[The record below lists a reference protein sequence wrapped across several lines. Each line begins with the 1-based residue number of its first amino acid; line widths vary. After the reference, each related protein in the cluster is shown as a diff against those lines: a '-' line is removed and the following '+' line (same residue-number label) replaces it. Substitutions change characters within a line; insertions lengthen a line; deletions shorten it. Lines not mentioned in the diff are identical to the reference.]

1 MNTAKERYSRYLSEI
16 DFEEIQL
23 DFLDTNRIM
32 SIETKKGIVLSLPNT
47 TDLWITRK
55 ITMMNVLN
63 VPTAMESALDEFE
76 IRDSFGMVIWEGTAE
91 ETYQYSVGFA
101 KEE

>member
-1 MNTAKERYSRYLSEI
+1 MDTAKERYSRFLSEI
-16 DFEEIQL
+16 NFEDIQL
-23 DFLDTNRIM
+23 DFLDTNKIT
-32 SIETKKGIVLSLPNT
+32 SIETKKGIVLCLPNT

-55 ITMMNVLN
+55 ITIMNVLN
-63 VPTAMESALDEFE
+63 VPTIMESALDEFE

-91 ETYQYSVGFA
+91 ETYQYTVGFA